1 MAVYK
6 RGDVWWYGFVFNGE
20 RIQESTKQGN
30 KRVAEQMEAARK
42 TERAKGLVGIQDKP
56 VAPTLRE
63 FEKRF
68 VDTLKIESGAKAAAW
83 YGSVLKVILEH
94 EPLASARLDS
104 INKEL
109 IDGYAQ
115 HRRKAFTKHKRV
127 KRLLQPASINRELAT
142 IRRLL
147 NMAHGLAVID
157 RVPKVQ
163 LLPGERIREFTLSR
177 KAEAIYLAA
186 CPEPLADVAAFL
198 LDTGLR
204 LGEAL
209 SLEWPQVRLDP
220 PQGSKRGYITVL
232 GEKSKSGRTRH
243 VPLTAR
249 AEGILKKLALPSDA
263 GYVFRR
269 RDGERLLESSLA
281 HTHKRIRTL
290 LKMPPGFVLHSLRH
304 TFGTRLGESGTA
316 DAFAIMRLM
325 GHASITTS
333 QRYCHPT
340 PETLERAVRRMEESA
355 LNVAGVSTLSTTP
368 RKVPEATKSGSH

>member
-1 MAVYK
+1 MAIYK
-6 RGDVWWYGFVFNGE
+6 RGGVWWYGFVFKGE

-30 KRVAEQMEAARK
+30 KRVAGQMEAARK

-56 VAPTLRE
+56 VLPILRE

-68 VDTLKIESGAKAAAW
+68 VDTLQVESGPKAANW
-83 YGSVLKVILEH
+83 YGSVLKVVLNH
-94 EPLASARLDS
+94 EALASARLDS
-104 INKEL
+104 ITKEL
-109 IDGYAQ
+109 IDGYTQA
-115 HRRKAFTKHKRV
+115 RRKSHTKHKYA

-147 NMAHGLAVID
+147 NMAHGLGLID

-163 LLPGERIREFTLSR
+163 LLPGERVREFNMTR
-177 KAEAIYLAA
+177 KAESIYLAA
-186 CPEPLADVAAFL
+186 SPEPLADVAAFL
-198 LDTGLR
+198 LDTGFR

-220 PQGSKRGYITVL
+220 PQGSERGYITVL

-249 AEGILKKLALPSDA
+249 AESILRKLGPSDA
-263 GYVFRR
+263 GYVFHR
-269 RDGERLLESSLA
+269 RDGTRLLESSLA

-290 LKMPPGFVLHSLRH
+290 LKVPTGFVLHSLRH

-340 PETLERAVRRMEESA
+340 PETLERAVRRMEESG
-355 LNVAGVSTLSTTP
+355 LNVPGVSTVSTTVT
-368 RKVPEATKSGSH
+368 KVPITVKS